1 MLSRLSI
8 RSRITLGSLAVAIVL
23 LLVALLV
30 VRTQVSTVLA
40 SADASLAQSDLES
53 FEKDVTANPDETLD
67 SPGSGI
73 LVYVRSPDGTVEANT
88 FPQDILIPILGRDA
102 TDEQYMTTD
111 DEQRTFVVVGQTV
124 QTSAGTWAMWS
135 ARSTSSNELAL
146 RGLDAVLLVG
156 ALLLLLGFGA
166 ASWLLATAA
175 LRPVSAMRRQAEQLG
190 EGTTDAQLPVGRTQ
204 DELSELATTLNRFL
218 SRVQASSAREKQ
230 MVSDAAHELRTPLA
244 VLKTQ
249 LELAHN
255 DFGDA
260 DALAR
265 QVGAAEASVD
275 RLASL
280 ASNLLEL
287 SRIESKEAST
297 STSTA
302 AALTDEFMGS
312 VDRARMLALNT
323 SVAVDFTLSPI
334 DDDAEFRM
342 GAQAFGRL
350 VDNLFSNA
358 INAVDD
364 AGTVQATLTQGE
376 ERLLLTVLDDGP
388 GMPDDFVPV
397 AFERFTRPDA
407 SRATSTGGSG
417 LGLALVRALAREAG
431 GEVSAENT
439 HPGLRMSVFLPKM

>member
-8 RSRITLGSLAVAIVL
+8 RSRITLGSLAVAVVL
-23 LLVALLV
+23 LLAALLV
-30 VRTQVSTVLA
+30 VRAQVSTVLA

-53 FEKDVTANPDETLD
+53 FEKDVTANPDETVD
-67 SPGSGI
+67 EPGSGI
-73 LVYVRSPDGTVEANT
+73 LVYVRSPDGTVQANT
-88 FPQDILIPILGRDA
+88 LPRDILEQILGRDA

-111 DEQRTFVVVGQTV
+111 DEERTFVVVGRAV

-135 ARSTSSNELAL
+135 ARSTSSNEVAL
-146 RGLDAVLLVG
+146 RGLDGVLVVGGLV
-156 ALLLLLGFGA
+156 LLLGFGA

-175 LRPVSAMRRQAEQLG
+175 LRPVSAMRRRAEQLG
-190 EGTTDAQLPVGRTQ
+190 EGATDTQLPVGRTQ
-204 DELSELATTLNRFL
+204 DELSELATTLNSFL
-218 SRVQASSAREKQ
+218 SRVQAASAREKQ

-244 VLKTQ
+244 VLRTQ

-265 QVGAAEASVD
+265 QVRAAEVSVD

-287 SRIESKEAST
+287 SRIESHEAAV
-297 STSTA
+297 STA
-302 AALTDEFMGS
+302 TATALTDEFMGS
-312 VDRARMLALNT
+312 VDRARMLALPK
-323 SVAVDFTLSPI
+323 SVSVEFSLSPV
-334 DDDAEFRM
+334 DDDAEYRI

-350 VDNLFSNA
+350 VDNLLTNA
-358 INAVDD
+358 INAVPN
-364 AGTVQATLTQGE
+364 AGTVNATLGQADG
-376 ERLLLTVLDDGP
+376 RLRLAVSDDGP

-431 GEVSAENT
+431 GEAMAENT
-439 HPGLRMSVFLPKM
+439 HPGLRMTVSLPKM